1 MSDIH
6 FVRQHSSTI
15 AEAKKKVQQVAN
27 RLAEEY
33 DLESEWEGNTL
44 HFTRSGVDGHIA
56 VTAKEVT
63 LDVKLGFLLRAFKAT
78 FEHHIARN
86 LDEAMAGKSV
96 KDGKA
101 AKSAGAAKAAKESGK
116 TRKA

>member
-6 FVRQHSSTI
+6 FVRQHSFTV
-15 AEAKKKVQQVAN
+15 AEARKKVHQAAN

-56 VTAKEVT
+56 VTAHQVT

-78 FEHHIARN
+78 FENHIERN
-86 LDEAMAGKSV
+86 LDEALAGKGAEKKTKATSTSKPV
-96 KDGKA
+96 KA
-101 AKSAGAAKAAKESGK
+101 AKTAKTS
-116 TRKA
+116 KA

>member
-6 FVRQHSSTI
+6 FIRKHSLSV
-15 AEAKKKVQQVAN
+15 AEAKKKVQQAADH
-27 RLAEEY
+27 LADEY
-33 DLESEWEGNTL
+33 DLASEWEGDTL

-63 LDVKLGFLLRAFKAT
+63 LDVKLGFLLRAFKTT
-78 FEHHIARN
+78 FEHHIERN
-86 LDEAMAGKSV
+86 LDDALAGKG
-96 KDGKA
+96 GKA
-101 AKSAGAAKAAKESGK
+101 AKAPKAVKAPK

>member
-1 MSDIH
+1 
-6 FVRQHSSTI
+6 
-15 AEAKKKVQQVAN
+15 
-27 RLAEEY
+27 
-33 DLESEWEGNTL
+33 
-44 HFTRSGVDGHIA
+44 
-56 VTAKEVT
+56 
-63 LDVKLGFLLRAFKAT
+63 VKLGFLLRAFKAT
-78 FEHHIARN
+78 FEHHIERN

>member
-6 FVRQHSSTI
+6 YVRKHSLSV
-15 AEAKKKVQQVAN
+15 AEAKKKVQQAADH
-27 RLAEEY
+27 LADEY
-33 DLESEWEGNTL
+33 DLASEWEGDTL
-44 HFTRSGVDGHIA
+44 HFTRTGVDGHIA

-78 FEHHIARN
+78 FEQHIERN
-86 LDEAMAGKSV
+86 LDDALAGKG
-96 KDGKA
+96 GKA
-101 AKSAGAAKAAKESGK
+101 AKATKSAKSTK

>member
-6 FVRQHSSTI
+6 FVRPHSLTI
-15 AEAKKKVQQVAN
+15 AEAKKKVQQAAD
-27 RLAEEY
+27 RLADEY

-63 LDVKLGFLLRAFKAT
+63 LDVKLGFLLRAFKT
-78 FEHHIARN
+78 SFEMHIERN
-86 LDEAMAGKSV
+86 LDEALAGKG
-96 KDGKA
+96 GKP
-101 AKSAGAAKAAKESGK
+101 AKAAKPAK
-116 TRKA
+116 ARKA

>member
-6 FVRQHSSTI
+6 FSRKHSLSV
-15 AEAKKKVQQVAN
+15 AEAKKKVQQAAD
-27 RLAEEY
+27 RLADEY
-33 DLESEWEGNTL
+33 DLSSEWEGDTL

-56 VTAKEVT
+56 VTSKDVT

-78 FEHHIARN
+78 FEQHIERN
-86 LDEAMAGKSV
+86 LDDALAGKG
-96 KDGKA
+96 GKA
-101 AKSAGAAKAAKESGK
+101 AKTAKAAK

>member
-78 FEHHIARN
+78 FEHHIERN
-86 LDEAMAGKSV
+86 LDEAMAGKG
-96 KDGKA
+96 GKA
-101 AKSAGAAKAAKESGK
+101 AKPAKAAK